1 MRNVVRSFQ
10 DVQSSFLPREAV
22 FQEENT
28 VQTTPKGPYV
38 DTIVQFIGE
47 LEVDHLWSAI
57 L

>member
-28 VQTTPKGPYV
+28 VQATPKGPNV